1 MERTHASETIM
12 FRVLSING
20 VSIVFEQHQNGR
32 WKATATRG
40 GESFELSRSI
50 SPEAMPFIVNAL
62 VVQPEE
68 YYENEDFTQ
77 LSRKIKALIKQQ
89 YGILQKSGHR
99 AKKHANGHGRGSGSG
114 VS

>member
-1 MERTHASETIM
+1 M
-12 FRVLSING
+12 
-20 VSIVFEQHQNGR
+20 SIVFEQHRNGR
-32 WKATATRG
+32 WKATATRD

-50 SPEAMPFIVNAL
+50 SPETLPYIVNAL

-99 AKKHANGHGRGSGSG
+99 TKKHANGRGRKSRPR